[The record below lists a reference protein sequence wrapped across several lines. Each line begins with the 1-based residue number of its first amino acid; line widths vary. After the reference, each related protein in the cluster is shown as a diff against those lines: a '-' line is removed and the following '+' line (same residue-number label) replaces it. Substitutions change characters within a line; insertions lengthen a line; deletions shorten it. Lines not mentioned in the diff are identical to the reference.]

1 MQVSIK
7 WLRQY
12 VEINESPE
20 ELADILS
27 MLGLEAEVPEKRGFT
42 GIVIG
47 HVLKAEKHPNADRLK
62 LCVVSDGTKE
72 FQVVCGAPN
81 VDAGQNVP
89 FARVGA
95 VLGDDFKITKTKIR
109 GEYSYGMICSE
120 SELGL
125 SDNQEGIMVLDENAK
140 PGTDFNDYLSNQE
153 YLEIDLTPNRPDCMS
168 HFGVARDIAAK
179 TGRHINQIV
188 YKEKEFKS
196 NNVEKMLTIH
206 IDDPDSC
213 PRYVAGIV
221 KNIHVG
227 PSPDWMKAALESAGK
242 RSINNIVDISNY
254 VLLEMGHPTHIFDYD
269 KIPSKT
275 ISIRKAKKGETVK
288 TLDEVDRKLT
298 DQLLITDG
306 KHPIAIAGVMGG
318 YGTAV
323 SESSKNVLIESAYF
337 DPITIRLGAK
347 SLCMTTDASKRF
359 ERGADPNGA
368 LNAYWRVVELLEDL
382 AGGEW
387 VPGVIDA
394 YPKKMVRNS
403 IALTREKVDILAGVD
418 LSDDFIQNTLSSLE
432 IVVDNNRNGTWTCT
446 PPSFRPDLEREVDLI
461 EELCRMYGYDHIPA
475 SFHYE
480 GLYDSNDIDPE
491 DGITRI
497 TTVFSGLGFNQC
509 YLNSLTDEKTSNL
522 MGNNA
527 IVMKNPL
534 SSAMSHLRT
543 SLFPGLLQTLN
554 HNIHNG
560 FIHLRLFEIGNIYNQ
575 ENDYTEQL
583 QLVGIIHGEMQ
594 SENIHGEAFSH
605 SFYTLKSYISGIFS
619 NLNLPELSFKT
630 SKHNDFEYGVSILYN
645 NAELGYGGKLN
656 HSVLKELDIDAKK
669 VFGFQIYLQ
678 QIIQEMN
685 QSTQYK
691 SIIPFPKVER
701 DLNFV
706 MDEKIEADD
715 VILSIKNAGGP
726 NFKSAVPKNIFRHE
740 SFGKNKKSITFNI
753 MFQNPSKTL
762 EEAEINS
769 VINDITAVVE
779 KDFSAKLRDQ
789 KT

>member
-1 MQVSIK
+1 MRVSIN

-12 VEINESPE
+12 VEINDSPD
-20 ELADILS
+20 ELADMLS
-27 MLGLEAEVPEKRGFT
+27 MLGLEAEVPEKQDFN

-62 LCVVSDGTKE
+62 LCIVSDGEEE

-81 VDAGQNVP
+81 VEAGQKVP
-89 FARVGA
+89 FAKVGA
-95 VLGDDFKITKTKIR
+95 VLGDNFKLTKVKIR
-109 GEYSYGMICSE
+109 GEHSYGMICSE

-125 SDNQEGIMVLDENAK
+125 SDEKEGIMVLDEKAK
-140 PGTDFNDYLSNQE
+140 PGTDFNDYFSTKD

-179 TGRHINQIV
+179 TTRKLNQIV
-188 YKEKEFKS
+188 YKEKDFKS
-196 NNVEKMLTIH
+196 NDVEKILTIN
-206 IDDPDSC
+206 IEDPDSC
-213 PRYVAGIV
+213 PRYVAGVV
-221 KNIHVG
+221 KNIHIG
-227 PSPDWMKAALESAGK
+227 PSPDWMRAALESAGQ

-275 ISIRKAKKGETVK
+275 ISIRKAKKGEAVK
-288 TLDEVDRKLT
+288 TLDEVNRELT

-306 KHPIAIAGVMGG
+306 ERPIAIAGVMGG
-318 YGTAV
+318 YDSAV
-323 SESSKNVLIESAYF
+323 GESTNNVLIESAYF

-347 SLCMTTDASKRF
+347 SLNMATDASKRF

-368 LNAYWRVVELLEDL
+368 MNAYWRVVELLEDL

-394 YPKKMVRNS
+394 YPKKIVQKS
-403 IALTREKVDILAGVD
+403 ITLTREKVDILAGVD
-418 LSDDFIQNTLSSLE
+418 LSDEFIKDTLSSLE
-432 IVVDNNRNGTWTCT
+432 IVIDETGTGTWTCM

-461 EELCRMYGYDHIPA
+461 EELCRMVGYDHIPA

-480 GLYDSNDIDPE
+480 GLYDPGDIDPE

-497 TTVFSGLGFNQC
+497 ATVLSGLGFNQC

-522 MGNNA
+522 MGTNA
-527 IVMKNPL
+527 IPMKNPL

-554 HNIHNG
+554 HNIHSG
-560 FIHLRLFEIGNIYNQ
+560 FTHLRLFEIGQIYNQ
-575 ENDYTEQL
+575 NNGYTEQL
-583 QLVGIIHGEMQ
+583 QLVGIIHGDMQ
-594 SENIHGEAFSH
+594 SENIHGEAHPH
-605 SFYTLKSYISGIFS
+605 SFYTLKSYVSGFFA
-619 NLNLPELSFKT
+619 NLNLPGLSFKT
-630 SKHNDFEYGVSILYN
+630 SKYNHYEYGVSILYN
-645 NAELGYGGKLN
+645 KSEIGYCGKLN
-656 HSVLKELDIDAKK
+656 HSVLTELDIDAKN
-669 VFGFQIYLQ
+669 VFGFQIDLQ
-678 QIIQEMN
+678 QVIQAMN
-685 QSTQYK
+685 QSIKYE

-706 MDEKIEADD
+706 MNENIEAED
-715 VILSIKNAGGP
+715 VILSIKKAGGV
-726 NFKSAVPKNIFRHE
+726 NFKSAFPKNIFRHE
-740 SFGKNKKSITFNI
+740 SLGKNKKSVTFNI
-753 MFQNPSKTL
+753 MFQSPSTTL

-789 KT
+789 